1 MADSN
6 CSALRVGFLIAVG
19 LALFAFAVLVFGR
32 GTRFL
37 SGGEYL
43 ETHFQRISG
52 LQTGAQ

>member
-6 CSALRVGFLIAVG
+6 CSALRVGVLIAVG

-43 ETHFQRISG
+43 EAHFQRISG